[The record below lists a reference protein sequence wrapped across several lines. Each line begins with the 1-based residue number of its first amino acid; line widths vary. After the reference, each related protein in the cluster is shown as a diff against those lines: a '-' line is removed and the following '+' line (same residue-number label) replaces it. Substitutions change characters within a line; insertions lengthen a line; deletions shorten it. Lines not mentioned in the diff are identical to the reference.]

1 MSSLDSSGDGQ
12 LDFEE
17 FCQAFEHLVGK
28 KDKVTSAYYIDETQ
42 TAFPP
47 RSNNNIS
54 TFLAHDPV

>member
-28 KDKVTSAYYIDETQ
+28 KDKVTSADYTDIGPDCV
-42 TAFPP
+42 
-47 RSNNNIS
+47 S
-54 TFLAHDPV
+54 TKI